1 MLKNLDTALQELANN
16 IEKEVLRLLRSQIG
30 VNSKVGVNTLIGS
43 SLESSIVTQQ
53 VSENE
58 LTFYIA
64 DYYRFVVSGRRKGA
78 MMPPLEPILEWMKK
92 KGLGQSNSLAYAIR
106 KSISE
111 KGIEA
116 RPFLGIGNG
125 NNIDEWS
132 AEDVLPFIDDFF
144 NKWAE
149 DVFEAVCSS
158 LKYFK

>member
-1 MLKNLDTALQELANN
+1 MLKNIDTALKELAND
-16 IEKEVLRLLRSQIG
+16 IEKEVLRLLRSHIG
-30 VNSKVGVNTLIGS
+30 INSKVGVNTLIGS

-78 MMPPLEPILEWMKK
+78 MMPPLEPILELMKK

-111 KGIEA
+111 KGIEGSG
-116 RPFLGIGNG
+116 FLYSEKGEDILVCYFSDFILSRDKIVNAICSEY
-125 NNIDEWS
+125 NN
-132 AEDVLPFIDDFF
+132 
-144 NKWAE
+144 K
-149 DVFEAVCSS
+149 
-158 LKYFK
+158 